1 MAAPAASGNGGGSA
15 EAGAAILD
23 GRWRIGP
30 DSPLLA
36 FDRPSAQAFAAWQTK
51 LPDRPLVGLVCTSGL
66 PFRARP
72 ARLLVGAAVPGLLR
86 LLAFGIVRWPPAQ
99 ARVPVFIYERPAG
112 DAVADVCQRR
122 ATDVAG
128 DEKIRR
134 LVGPIVEGLRE
145 LQRKEVAHRGIRPD
159 NLWFRDFANDT
170 AVLGCAL
177 TGPAG
182 WDQPVPFEPI
192 ERAMAER
199 AGRGEGDTAAD
210 IYALGVTVLW
220 LLAEAPPWSDRAE
233 AEVLAARMEQ
243 GSYPVLT
250 QGIRVPESLI
260 DPLRGML
267 ADDPAMRWS
276 IRDVQ
281 TWLDGARPPIR
292 VSPPRV
298 TAETPLVF
306 DGKPYR
312 GLRLI
317 ATAMAG
323 NVPLAS
329 RIIRTGSLQSWLRH
343 ALRERARANSI
354 DGLIG
359 EAGKHPGEQTN
370 QGDEALVAR
379 TLLLLDEGAP
389 IRYRGVS
396 FNVDG
401 FGAALAKQ
409 MVDGGS
415 VQSLAEAI
423 SLGLAERPLT
433 QGVGVGPLP
442 MAEQVRRATALA
454 QYLSDPRPGFGI
466 ERCLYAENAGLPC
479 LSPVLRPSGVFELA
493 DLLPELEAVAA
504 ALPDDK
510 LVDRHVAAFIAA
522 RCGDDLDESL
532 PEMAN
537 SDAAASATATL
548 AVLGRL
554 QALDG
559 GAPRPRL
566 ARWIGRKLPAV
577 AAAVRHRPTRAALE
591 LNAARLIAQG
601 DLCALQALICD
612 PQRHRREERALRAAV
627 AAWLRAETELRGLD
641 DRLPARQFAARS
653 RGARFSSMIGLSA
666 AFVSIGLTILLNLR

>member
-23 GRWRIGP
+23 GRWHIGP
-30 DSPLLA
+30 DSPLPA
-36 FDRPSAQAFAAWQTK
+36 FDRPSAHAFAASQTNF
-51 LPDRPLVGLVCTSGL
+51 PDRPLVGLVCTSGL
-66 PFRARP
+66 PFRAKP
-72 ARLLVGAAVPGLLR
+72 ARLLVGATVPGLLR

-112 DAVADVCQRR
+112 DALADVCHRR
-122 ATDVAG
+122 GADVAG
-128 DEKIRR
+128 DDKVRR
-134 LVGPIVEGLRE
+134 LVGPIVQGLRE
-145 LQRKEVAHRGIRPD
+145 LQRKEIAHRGIRPA

-199 AGRGEGDTAAD
+199 AGRGEADVAAD
-210 IYALGVTVLW
+210 IYALGATVLW
-220 LLAEAPPWSDRAE
+220 LLAEAPPWSDLSD
-233 AEVLAARMEQ
+233 AEVLAARMEK

-267 ADDPAMRWS
+267 ADDPALRWS

-292 VSPPRV
+292 VSPSRV
-298 TAETPLVF
+298 TAETPLLF
-306 DGKPYR
+306 DGRPYR
-312 GLRLI
+312 GLRLL

-343 ALRERARANSI
+343 ALRETARADSI
-354 DGLIG
+354 DGLVG
-359 EAGKHPGEQTN
+359 EAGQHPAEQTN
-370 QGDEALVAR
+370 QGDDALVAQ

-389 IRYRGVS
+389 IRYKNVS
-396 FNVDG
+396 FSVDG

-409 MVDGGS
+409 MADGGS

-423 SLGLAERPLT
+423 ALGLAERRLT
-433 QGVGVGPLP
+433 PGGGPP
-442 MAEQVRRATALA
+442 AMAEQARRVAALA

-466 ERCLYAENAGLPC
+466 ERCLYAENTGLPC

-510 LVDRHVAAFIAA
+510 LVDRHVAAFMAA
-522 RCGDDLDESL
+522 RSGDDLDEGL
-532 PEMAN
+532 REMAN
-537 SDAAASATATL
+537 SDAAVSATATL
-548 AVLGRL
+548 AVLARI
-554 QALDG
+554 QALHP

-577 AAAVRHRPTRAALE
+577 AAAIRHRPTRAALE
-591 LNAARLIAQG
+591 VNAARLIAQG
-601 DLCALQALICD
+601 DLCALKALICD
-612 PQRHRREERALRAAV
+612 PQRQRREDRALRAAV
-627 AAWLRAETELRGLD
+627 AAWMRAETELGVLE
-641 DRLPARQFAARS
+641 DRLPARQLAAQGRGGRFA
-653 RGARFSSMIGLSA
+653 SMIGLSA

>member
-1 MAAPAASGNGGGSA
+1 MAAPAASGNSGGSA

-30 DSPLLA
+30 DSPLPA
-36 FDRPSAQAFAAWQTK
+36 FDRPSAQAFAACQTK
-51 LPDRPLVGLVCTSGL
+51 VPDRPLVGLVCTSGL
-66 PFRARP
+66 PFRAKP

-112 DAVADVCQRR
+112 DAVADACHRR

-159 NLWFRDFANDT
+159 NLWFRDLTSDS

-233 AEVLAARMEQ
+233 AEVLAARMEK

-292 VSPPRV
+292 VSPPPA

-312 GLRLI
+312 GLRLL

-329 RIIRTGSLQSWLRH
+329 RIIRNGSLQSWLRH
-343 ALRERARANSI
+343 ALRERARASSV
-354 DGLIG
+354 DGLVG
-359 EAGKHPGEQTN
+359 DLRHPPGQAA
-370 QGDEALVAR
+370 QGDDALVAR
-379 TLLLLDEGAP
+379 TLLVLDEGAP

-415 VQSLAEAI
+415 VQSLAEAV

-433 QGVGVGPLP
+433 HGGAPP
-442 MAEQVRRATALA
+442 AMAEQVRRGAALA
-454 QYLSDPRPGFGI
+454 QYLSDPRPGFGL

-532 PEMAN
+532 REMAN

-554 QALDG
+554 QALDA

-601 DLCALQALICD
+601 DLSALQALICD
-612 PQRHRREERALRAAV
+612 PQRHHREESALRAAV

-641 DRLPARQFAARS
+641 DRLPARQLAARS
-653 RGARFSSMIGLSA
+653 RGARFASMIGLSA

>member
-1 MAAPAASGNGGGSA
+1 MAAPAASGNGGVSA
-15 EAGAAILD
+15 DASASILD

-30 DSPLLA
+30 DSPLPA
-36 FDRPSAQAFAAWQTK
+36 FDRPSAQAFAACETK
-51 LPDRPLVGLVCTSGL
+51 LPDRPLVGLICTSGL
-66 PFRARP
+66 PFRAKP
-72 ARLLVGAAVPGLLR
+72 ARLLVGATVPGLLR
-86 LLAFGIVRWPPAQ
+86 LLAFGIVRWAPAQ
-99 ARVPVFIYERPAG
+99 ARVPVFIYEQPSG
-112 DAVADVCQRR
+112 EAVADVCHRR
-122 ATDVAG
+122 AADVAG
-128 DEKIRR
+128 DDKVRR
-134 LVGPIVEGLRE
+134 LVGPIVQGLRE
-145 LQRKEVAHRGIRPD
+145 LQRKDIAHRGIRPD
-159 NLWFRDFANDT
+159 NLWFRDFANDS

-182 WDQPVPFEPI
+182 WDQPAPFEPI

-199 AGRGEGDTAAD
+199 AGRGEGDIAAD

-220 LLAEAPPWSDRAE
+220 LLAEVPPWSDLSE
-233 AEVLAARMEQ
+233 PEMLAARMEK

-267 ADDPAMRWS
+267 TDDPAMRWS

-281 TWLDGARPPIR
+281 TWLDGVRPPIR

-298 TAETPLVF
+298 TAETPLLF

-312 GLRLI
+312 GLRLL

-329 RIIRTGSLQSWLRH
+329 RIIRNGSLQSWLRH
-343 ALRERARANSI
+343 ALRETARANSI
-354 DGLIG
+354 DGLVG
-359 EAGKHPGEQTN
+359 DSGHHPAEPIN

-379 TLLLLDEGAP
+379 TLLLLDEQAP

-423 SLGLAERPLT
+423 ALGLAELRLT
-433 QGVGVGPLP
+433 PGAVPP
-442 MAEQVRRATALA
+442 AMAEQARRAAMLA
-454 QYLSDPRPGFGI
+454 RYLSDPRLGFGI
-466 ERCLYAENAGLPC
+466 ERCLYSENAGLPC

-493 DLLPELEAVAA
+493 DLLPELEAVAT

-510 LVDRHVAAFIAA
+510 LVDRHVAAFMAA
-522 RCGDDLDESL
+522 RSGDDLDEVL
-532 PEMAN
+532 REMAN

-548 AVLGRL
+548 AVLARIQGL
-554 QALDG
+554 HP

-566 ARWIGRKLPAV
+566 AKWIGRKLPAV
-577 AAAVRHRPTRAALE
+577 AAAIRHRPTRAAVE
-591 LNAARLIAQG
+591 LDAARLIAQG

-612 PQRHRREERALRAAV
+612 PQRQRREDRALRAAV
-627 AAWLRAETELRGLD
+627 AAWRRAETELDVLE
-641 DRLPARQFAARS
+641 DRLPARQLAAQS
-653 RGARFSSMIGLSA
+653 RGGRFASMIGLSA
-666 AFVSIGLTILLNLR
+666 AFFSIGLTILLNLR